1 MADAPTTGSSEH
13 LHYKRSCRG
22 VELKEDDMGAKVK
35 TIERKGSSLHERLYL
50 IEIFKGMAVTFGHL
64 WRNLLDNKKL
74 YVRHYPEVK
83 PEIPVRWRGRHRL
96 TKHEDGTVKCV
107 ACFMCQTN
115 CPANCIMIEAGER
128 LDGKAEK
135 MPAKFNI
142 DLLECIYCGYCVE
155 ACPVDAIRMDTGIF
169 SVTDNNRES
178 FVLGLEELLA
188 TPGAFSEEEYK
199 KGGA

>member
-22 VELKEDDMGAKVK
+22 VELKEDDMGAQVK
-35 TIERKGSSLHERLYL
+35 TIERKGSSLQERLYL
-50 IEIFKGMAVTFGHL
+50 VEIFKGMATTFGHL
-64 WRNLLDNKKL
+64 WRNLLDNSKL
-74 YVRHYPEVK
+74 YVRHYPEVM
-83 PEIPVRWRGRHRL
+83 PEIPARWRGRHRL
-96 TKHEDGTVKCV
+96 TTREDQTVKCV

-115 CPANCIMIEAGER
+115 CPAKCIMIEAGER

-135 MPAKFNI
+135 MPVSFKI

-155 ACPVDAIRMDTGIF
+155 ACPVDAIRMDSGIF
-169 SVTDNNRES
+169 SVTGNNKES